1 MYSARNCQAE
11 RRNWYWK
18 EKMEELLGQC
28 SLADQRGREL
38 RWDYGRWYTVTGGK
52 AEKKDAFLHFI
63 PSEFSSTMEEAYT
76 CYSSNCRL
84 WKTEISVLMTQ
95 LQSFLQKHHLTFLGF
110 GLAAEKW
117 KVSLNLKSGIEF
129 KFVWLTNKMFFM
141 HWLYHVLP
149 WYRRKTYMA
158 LCLSFVTLHKT
169 WNLLEV
175 LYSKLKWS

>member
-1 MYSARNCQAE
+1 MGLWQVIHSN
-11 RRNWYWK
+11 RR
-18 EKMEELLGQC
+18 E
-28 SLADQRGREL
+28 GREKRRL
-38 RWDYGRWYTVTGGK
+38 STLYTIWVLFHNGRS
-52 AEKKDAFLHFI
+52 LHLLFI
-63 PSEFSSTMEEAYT
+63 KLQALKEP
-76 CYSSNCRL
+76 
-84 WKTEISVLMTQ
+84 EISVLMTQ

>member
-1 MYSARNCQAE
+1 MGLWQVIHSN
-11 RRNWYWK
+11 RR
-18 EKMEELLGQC
+18 E
-28 SLADQRGREL
+28 GREKRRL
-38 RWDYGRWYTVTGGK
+38 STLYTIWVLFHNGRS
-52 AEKKDAFLHFI
+52 LHLLFI
-63 PSEFSSTMEEAYT
+63 KLQALKEPEV
-76 CYSSNCRL
+76 
-84 WKTEISVLMTQ
+84 SVLMTQ

>member
-1 MYSARNCQAE
+1 MRKITEHMYSARNCQAE

-52 AEKKDAFLHFI
+52 AEKKDAFLHF
-63 PSEFSSTMEEAYT
+63 YT
-76 CYSSNCRL
+76 IWVLFHNGRSL
-84 WKTEISVLMTQ
+84 HLLFIKLQALKEPEVSVLMTQ

-141 HWLYHVLP
+141 HWLYHGLP
-149 WYRRKTYMA
+149 WNRGKTYIQEHG
-158 LCLSFVTLHKT
+158 LVS
-169 WNLLEV
+169 
-175 LYSKLKWS
+175 